1 VTVRAHDVFCL
12 YPTPH
17 GHVAALRGLTLDI
30 RPGERVLVH
39 GPNGSGK
46 TTLLKVLAGQQSAS
60 AGTVSV
66 CGVDLVG
73 APERDRAALRARS
86 LGLVE
91 QSHLRSLRPELTVR
105 DNIALQLALAGMRR
119 DRARAAAADVLG
131 DLGLAALAPR
141 RPQTLS
147 GGEAQRVAVCAA
159 VAHRPTLV
167 LADEPTGDLDRENAE
182 AVHDLLVTV
191 TGAVGAA
198 LLLVSHDTQA
208 VRIAHRIVRI
218 RDGRC
223 SEEWRPDDAGRE
235 SLVVD
240 DRGWVRLPE
249 AVRRET
255 GMRERLY
262 ASVVDGSI
270 FLSNADE
277 TADTTDDTSAE
288 AVRPNIWAAPDQAVI
303 ATAVDALEVDE
314 ADAARIGMATGPAG
328 QPIATLT
335 DVTVDRGG
343 RRVLDKRSLRVCP
356 GALTVVRGR
365 SGSGKTTLLRLL
377 AGLDRP
383 DSGEVIVAGTD
394 LATLDRTGLAD
405 LRRAHLA
412 VAGQG
417 AALLESLDVTANLEM
432 ARQVR
437 GLTPESP
444 DVAGWIDAL
453 GLGPLRHRAVRVL
466 SGGERQ
472 RVGLGRVLAVAPAI
486 AIVDEPTSQQDEA
499 NAERLVAVLAAAA
512 ARGIAVVAAT
522 HDPVLVAAADDVLD
536 LS

>member
-46 TTLLKVLAGQQSAS
+46 TTLLKVLAGQQAAN

-73 APERDRAALRARS
+73 APERDRAALRSRN
-86 LGLVE
+86 LGIIE

-105 DNIALQLALAGMRR
+105 DNIALQLALGGMRR
-119 DRARAAAADVLG
+119 DRARRAADDVLG

-277 TADTTDDTSAE
+277 TTDTRDDMSTEAAGTDRAGLG
-288 AVRPNIWAAPDQAVI
+288 AGPV
-303 ATAVDALEVDE
+303 
-314 ADAARIGMATGPAG
+314 RIGTAIAID

-356 GALTVVRGR
+356 GKLTVVRGR

-383 DSGEVIVAGTD
+383 DTGEVVVAGTD
-394 LATLDRTGLAD
+394 LATLDRAGLAD
-405 LRRAHLA
+405 LRRAHMA

-437 GLTPESP
+437 GLAPESP
-444 DVAGWIDAL
+444 DVGGWIDAL
-453 GLGPLRHRAVRVL
+453 GLGPLRDRAVRVL

-472 RVGLGRVLAVAPAI
+472 RVGLGRVLAVAPTI

-499 NAERLVAVLAAAA
+499 NAERLVAVLCAAA

>member
-1 VTVRAHDVFCL
+1 MTVRAHDVFCL

-46 TTLLKVLAGQQSAS
+46 TTLLRVLAGQQAAS

-73 APERDRAALRARS
+73 APERDRAALRARN
-86 LGLVE
+86 LGLIE

-105 DNIALQLALAGMRR
+105 DNVALQLALGGMRR
-119 DRARAAAADVLG
+119 DRARRAADDVLG

-167 LADEPTGDLDRENAE
+167 LADEPTGDLDRDNAE

-270 FLSNADE
+270 FLSNADDDQPD
-277 TADTTDDTSAE
+277 TDDVADTSDTE
-288 AVRPNIWAAPDQAVI
+288 
-303 ATAVDALEVDE
+303 T
-314 ADAARIGMATGPAG
+314 
-328 QPIATLT
+328 
-335 DVTVDRGG
+335 
-343 RRVLDKRSLRVCP
+343 
-356 GALTVVRGR
+356 
-365 SGSGKTTLLRLL
+365 
-377 AGLDRP
+377 
-383 DSGEVIVAGTD
+383 
-394 LATLDRTGLAD
+394 
-405 LRRAHLA
+405 
-412 VAGQG
+412 
-417 AALLESLDVTANLEM
+417 
-432 ARQVR
+432 
-437 GLTPESP
+437 
-444 DVAGWIDAL
+444 
-453 GLGPLRHRAVRVL
+453 
-466 SGGERQ
+466 
-472 RVGLGRVLAVAPAI
+472 
-486 AIVDEPTSQQDEA
+486 
-499 NAERLVAVLAAAA
+499 RLV
-512 ARGIAVVAAT
+512 T
-522 HDPVLVAAADDVLD
+522 Y
-536 LS
+536 

>member
-1 VTVRAHDVFCL
+1 MTVRAHDVFCL

-46 TTLLKVLAGQQSAS
+46 TTLLKVLAGQQPAS

-73 APERDRAALRARS
+73 APERDRAALRARN
-86 LGLVE
+86 LGLIE
-91 QSHLRSLRPELTVR
+91 QSHLRSLRPELNVR
-105 DNIALQLALAGMRR
+105 DNIALQLALGGMRR
-119 DRARAAAADVLG
+119 DRARRAAADVLG

-191 TGAVGAA
+191 TEAVGAA

-255 GMRERLY
+255 GMRDRLH

-277 TADTTDDTSAE
+277 TADITNDTHDTHDTHDTPTE
-288 AVRPNIWAAPDQAVI
+288 AVRTDPWAAPDQAGRTAI
-303 ATAVDALEVDE
+303 AVD
-314 ADAARIGMATGPAG
+314 

-383 DSGEVIVAGTD
+383 DTGAVVVTGID
-394 LATLDRTGLAD
+394 LATLDRAGLAD

-437 GLTPESP
+437 GLAPESP
-444 DVAGWIDAL
+444 DVGGWIDAL
-453 GLGPLRHRAVRVL
+453 GLGPLRDRPVRVL

-472 RVGLGRVLAVAPAI
+472 RVSLGRVLAVAPTI

-499 NAERLVAVLAAAA
+499 NAERLVAVLSAAA

-536 LS
+536 LT

>member
-1 VTVRAHDVFCL
+1 MTVRAHDVFCL

-30 RPGERVLVH
+30 QPGERVLVH

-66 CGVDLVG
+66 CGVDLIG
-73 APERDRAALRARS
+73 APERDRAALRARY
-86 LGLVE
+86 LGLIE

-105 DNIALQLALAGMRR
+105 DNIALQLALGGMRR
-119 DRARAAAADVLG
+119 DRARRAADEVLG

-270 FLSNADE
+270 SLSNADD
-277 TADTTDDTSAE
+277 ATDSAGDTSTE
-288 AVRPNIWAAPDQAVI
+288 VVRTTPWAAPDQPDVR
-303 ATAVDALEVDE
+303 
-314 ADAARIGMATGPAG
+314 AAAG

-343 RRVLDKRSLRVCP
+343 RRVLDKRSLRICP

-383 DSGEVIVAGTD
+383 DTGEVVVTGTD
-394 LATLDRTGLAD
+394 LATLDRAGLAD
-405 LRRAHLA
+405 LRRAHMA

-437 GLTPESP
+437 GLAPESP
-444 DVAGWIDAL
+444 DVAAWIDAL
-453 GLGPLRHRAVRVL
+453 GLGPLRDRAVRVL

-472 RVGLGRVLAVAPAI
+472 RVGLGRVLAVAPTI

-499 NAERLVAVLAAAA
+499 NAERLVAVLSAAA

-522 HDPVLVAAADDVLD
+522 HDPVLVAAADHVLD